1 MVYTVL
7 YMNKATI
14 TIAVFIIILVAGL
27 LVWRVGNLEAPAPQ
41 EEPQSAEETKETNEG
56 SEPVGGFAPMI
67 SVEELATHNTA
78 SDCWVSYAGSVYDIT
93 DWVGK
98 HPGGMEAIISVCGES
113 DKFEAALNAQH
124 GESRADMLP
133 KVGSF
138 IGTLGVIEGA
148 QS

>member
-1 MVYTVL
+1 MVYTSI

-14 TIAVFIIILVAGL
+14 TIAVFIIIVVAGL
-27 LVWRVGNLEAPAPQ
+27 LFWRVGSLEAPAPNEQ
-41 EEPQSAEETKETNEG
+41 ESTEEVVEGENAG
-56 SEPVGGFAPMI
+56 SEPVGGLVPMI
-67 SVEELATHNTA
+67 SAETLASHNTKD
-78 SDCWVSYAGSVYDIT
+78 DCWVAYGSSVYDIT

-113 DKFEAALNAQH
+113 EKFEAALNAQH
-124 GESRADMLP
+124 GAGRAEMLP

>member
-1 MVYTVL
+1 
-7 YMNKATI
+7 MNKATI
-14 TIAVFIIILVAGL
+14 SIAVFIIVVVGGL

-41 EEPQSAEETKETNEG
+41 DETAVEEETNG
-56 SEPVGGFAPMI
+56 NQEPPTGLVPMI
-67 SVEELATHNTA
+67 SEEALATHN
-78 SDCWVSYAGSVYDIT
+78 SKDDCWVSYAGSVYDIT

-113 DKFEAALNAQH
+113 DKFEETLNAQH
-124 GESRADMLP
+124 GEDRANMLP

>member
-1 MVYTVL
+1 
-7 YMNKATI
+7 MNKATI
-14 TIAVFIIILVAGL
+14 TIAVFIIVLVAGL

-41 EEPQSAEETKETNEG
+41 NEAPVVEETEEENEG

-67 SVEELATHNTA
+67 SVEELAAHNTA

-133 KVGSF
+133 KVGRF
-138 IGTLGVIEGA
+138 IGTLGVLDGV

>member
-1 MVYTVL
+1 
-7 YMNKATI
+7 MNKATI
-14 TIAVFIIILVAGL
+14 TIAVFIVVGVGLLLIWRSAGL
-27 LVWRVGNLEAPAPQ
+27 EVFNNPVESN
-41 EEPQSAEETKETNEG
+41 EEVVVEEENNENT
-56 SEPVGGFAPMI
+56 GGFAPMI
-67 SVEELATHNTA
+67 SEEDLALHN
-78 SDCWVSYAGSVYDIT
+78 SKDDCWVSYAGSVYDIT

-113 DKFEAALNAQH
+113 TKFEEALNAQH
-124 GESRADMLP
+124 GESRAEMLP